1 MVLRSYIVPVSTL
14 FHIYHNMISMRIFIS
29 FFTDTQKHLQLFLIL
44 ALAALLFQSCSSENP
59 NTESV
64 EFEPRVL
71 RVEADQ
77 AASEAQQITQNTQA
91 DVAEGLEYSL
101 WASES
106 LVADPIAIDMDDQ
119 GRAWITVTNR
129 SGNSEFDIRGVDD
142 SWRFES
148 LKWETV
154 EDRREFLRTEFA
166 PEKSDQNEWVP
177 DRNEDGS
184 HDWRDL
190 AVVEEEVW
198 KVEDT
203 SGDGIADQSQLF
215 ISDFHEEV
223 TDVAGGVAKYKDD
236 VFLGVGPDLWRL
248 RDTNSDGSADEKESI
263 SHGYN
268 VHIGFGGHGMSG
280 VKVGPDGRI
289 YWGIGDMGLNV
300 VDQEGNRHKYPHR
313 GAILRSDPDGSNF
326 EVFAMGLR
334 NTHEFDFDK
343 YGNLISVDNDGDHP
357 GEHERLVYL
366 INGSDS
372 GWRINWQFG
381 KYRDSKNNEYKV
393 WMDEEYFKPRFED
406 QSAHILPPITNYHA
420 GPAGFAYNPGTALS
434 NEWQEHFFVM
444 SFRGSVP
451 NSPIYAFTLAVNG
464 AGFELNTDQEVLTG
478 ILAVGLDFGP
488 DGALYM
494 TDWRD
499 GWDRNGEGRI
509 WKLDAPADAN
519 SEIRTETKNLIAS
532 DYTQKSEDELTD
544 LLAHADM
551 RVRQKAQF
559 ELVERGGNDL
569 LLGAIES
576 SNNQL
581 ARIHGIWGLAQ
592 IGRENIEAVEPL
604 VEFLD
609 DEDAEIRAQTAK
621 MLGDVRY
628 EPAAD
633 AIIPLLTDEDSRVRM
648 FAAEALGRI
657 EHEGAVTPIVDMLE
671 TNNDEDVY
679 LRHAG
684 AVALARIGDTEAV
697 NDLEDHSSR
706 AVRIAAV
713 VALKRM
719 DDPGVA
725 QFLDDEDEFIVTN
738 AARAIS
744 DDAYIEEAIPD
755 LAALLDQTEFTNEPL
770 VRRMIN
776 ANLYDGKAEAA
787 ERLAQFSLRNDISDT
802 LRVEALH
809 TLETWND
816 SSIFDRVTGMYR
828 GQISNDLGDAQQ
840 AIAGVMESHLTSS
853 NENLKVATLN
863 AIGNLN
869 VTEASSQIL
878 ALVHDDPSA
887 AVRSASLQALF
898 DLDYEEL
905 DDVLARSLEDS
916 SQDVRM
922 KVLNLLVDSD
932 FAPDTKVALYTTAVE
947 EGTINEKKEAYAAL
961 SRLDDP
967 GAAELLENELEQLI
981 NGNLNP
987 EIHLDLVLAAENSE
1001 SEQVQQALEEY
1012 KSQKPEDDPLAEYRE
1027 TLYGGNA
1034 ERGGRIFYSDVSAQ
1048 CARCHMINGFGAE
1061 VGPDLTEVGNRLS
1074 RQELLLSMIDPSA
1087 QPAAGYSSITVTR
1100 SDGETVSGI
1109 FQEET
1114 DSELTL
1120 TVSGE
1125 EVTIPKSDISNRRD
1139 APSAMIAV
1147 GDVLSRTQLRDLVE
1161 FLSQLNGQSWD

>member
-1 MVLRSYIVPVSTL
+1 MSIFSSLRTNHTKRFNL
-14 FHIYHNMISMRIFIS
+14 
-29 FFTDTQKHLQLFLIL
+29 LLIL
-44 ALAALLFQSCSSENP
+44 VFAAFLFPSCSSEDP
-59 NTESV
+59 NIETV
-64 EFEPRVL
+64 EFEPQIL
-71 RVEADQ
+71 RVESEQ
-77 AASEAQQITQNTQA
+77 AASEAQQITQNVQA
-91 DVAEGLEYSL
+91 EVAEGLDYSL
-101 WASES
+101 WASEK
-106 LVADPIAIDMDDQ
+106 LIGDPIAIDMDDQ

-129 SGNSEFDIRGVDD
+129 SGNSEFDVRGVDD
-142 SWRFES
+142 SWRIES
-148 LKWETV
+148 MKWETV
-154 EDRREFLRTEFA
+154 EDRREFLHTELA
-166 PEKSDQNEWVP
+166 PEKSDQNTWIP

-190 AVVEEEVW
+190 AVVKEEVW

-203 SGDGIADQSQLF
+203 SGDGIADQSQLY
-215 ISDFHEEV
+215 ISNFNNEV
-223 TDVAGGVAKYKDD
+223 TDVAGGLTKYKDD
-236 VFLGVGPDLWRL
+236 LFLGVGPDLWRL
-248 RDTNSDGSADEKESI
+248 RDTDDDGMADEKESL

-289 YWGIGDMGLNV
+289 YWGIGDIGFNV
-300 VDQEGNRHKYPHR
+300 VDKEGNRHKYPNR
-313 GAILRSDPDGSNF
+313 GAILRSDPDGTNF
-326 EVFAMGLR
+326 EVFAMGVR

-381 KYRDSKNNEYKV
+381 KYRDPKNNDYKV
-393 WMDEEYFKPRFED
+393 WMDEEYFQPRFEN
-406 QSAHILPPITNYHA
+406 QSAHILPPIAPYHA

-434 NEWQEHFFVM
+434 DEWKEHFFVM
-444 SFRGSVP
+444 SFRGSIA
-451 NSPIYAFTLAVNG
+451 NSPIYGFTLEESG
-464 AGFELNTDQEVLTG
+464 AGFELKTDEEVLTG

-519 SEIRTETKNLIAS
+519 SEIRLETKKLIAD
-532 DYTQKSEDELTD
+532 DYTQKSENELTS
-544 LLAHADM
+544 LLAHEDM

-559 ELVERGGNDL
+559 ELVDRGANDL

-576 SNNQL
+576 SDNQL
-581 ARIHGIWGLAQ
+581 ARIHGIWGIAQ
-592 IGRENIEAVEPL
+592 LGRENSDAAEPL
-604 VEFLD
+604 IEFLN
-609 DEDAEIRAQTAK
+609 DEDSEIRAQTAK

-633 AIIPLLTDEDSRVRM
+633 AIIPLLSDEDARVRM

-657 EHEGAVTPIVDMLE
+657 GFEDAIAPIVNMLE
-671 TNNDEDVY
+671 ANNDEDVY

-684 AVALARIGDTEAV
+684 AVALARIGDSEAV
-697 NDLEDHSSR
+697 NDLEDHPSR

-719 DDPGVA
+719 ADPGVA

-744 DDAYIEEAIPD
+744 DDAYIENAIPD
-755 LAALLDQTEFTNEPL
+755 LAALLEQTEYTNEPL

-776 ANLYDGKAEAA
+776 ANLYDGSAEAA
-787 ERLAQFSLRNDISDT
+787 ERLAQFSLRTDISDT
-802 LRVEALH
+802 LRVEALN
-809 TLETWND
+809 TLETWD
-816 SSIFDRVTGMYR
+816 DPSIFDRVTGMHR
-828 GQISNDLGDAQQ
+828 GQVSNDLEDAQE
-840 AIAGVMESHLTSS
+840 AISGVMEKHLTSS
-853 NENLKVATLN
+853 NENLKVAALN
-863 AIGNLN
+863 AIGTLG
-869 VTEASSQIL
+869 VTDASSQIL

-887 AVRSASLQALF
+887 HVRSASLQALF

-905 DDVLARSLEDS
+905 DDVLATSLEDS

-947 EGTINEKKEAYAAL
+947 EGTVAEKKEAYGAL

-967 GAAELLENELEQLI
+967 GAAELLETELQQLAS
-981 NGNLNP
+981 GNLNP

-1001 SEQVQQALEEY
+1001 SEQVQQTLEEY
-1012 KSQKPEDDPLAEYRE
+1012 KSQKPEDDPLAKYRE

-1034 ERGGRIFYSDVSAQ
+1034 QRGGRIFYSDVSAQ
-1048 CARCHMINGFGAE
+1048 CSRCHMINGFGAE
-1061 VGPDLTEVGNRLS
+1061 VGPDLTEVGNRLD
-1074 RQELLLSMIDPSA
+1074 REELLLSMIAPSA
-1087 QPAAGYSSITVTR
+1087 QPSPGYTATTITKTN
-1100 SDGETVSGI
+1100 GETVSGI
-1109 FQEET
+1109 FQSET
-1114 DSELTL
+1114 DSQITV

-1125 EVTIPKSDISNRRD
+1125 EVAIPKSQISERRD
-1139 APSAMIAV
+1139 APSAMIAM
-1147 GDVLSRTQLRDLVE
+1147 GDRLSRTQLRDLVE
-1161 FLSQLNGQSWD
+1161 FLSQLNGESRD

>member
-1 MVLRSYIVPVSTL
+1 MSNFSSLLTDLKKR
-14 FHIYHNMISMRIFIS
+14 
-29 FFTDTQKHLQLFLIL
+29 FTPILIL
-44 ALAALLFQSCSSENP
+44 FIAAFLFQSCSSEDP
-59 NTESV
+59 DIESV

-129 SGNSEFDIRGVDD
+129 SGNSEFDIRGVDN

-148 LKWETV
+148 MKWETV
-154 EDRREFLRTEFA
+154 EDRREFLHTELA
-166 PEKSDQNEWVP
+166 PEKSDQNEWIP

-190 AVVEEEVW
+190 AVVEEEIW

-203 SGDGIADQSQLF
+203 SGDGIADQSQLY
-215 ISDFHEEV
+215 ISDFNNEV
-223 TDVAGGVAKYKDD
+223 TDVAGGLTTFKDNA
-236 VFLGVGPDLWRL
+236 FLGVGPDMWRL
-248 RDTNSDGSADEKESI
+248 YDTDNDGMADKKESL

-289 YWGIGDMGLNV
+289 YWGIGDIGFNV
-300 VDQEGNRHKYPHR
+300 VDQEGNRHEYPNQ

-326 EVFAMGLR
+326 EVYAMGLR

-393 WMDEEYFKPRFED
+393 WMDEEYFQPRFEN
-406 QSAHILPPITNYHA
+406 QSAHILPPISGYHA

-434 NEWQEHFFVM
+434 QEWQEHFFVM

-451 NSPIYAFTLAVNG
+451 NSPIYAFTLEQDG
-464 AGFELNTDQEVLTG
+464 AGFELNTDEEVLTG

-559 ELVERGGNDL
+559 ELVDRGANDL
-569 LLGAIES
+569 LLGEIES
-576 SNNQL
+576 SDHQL

-592 IGRENIEAVEPL
+592 IGREYIEAVEPL

-609 DEDAEIRAQTAK
+609 DEDSETRAQTAK

-633 AIIPLLTDEDSRVRM
+633 AIIPLLTDEDARVRM

-657 EHEGAVTPIVDMLE
+657 GVEDAVAPIVEMLE
-671 TNNDEDVY
+671 ANNDEDVY

-684 AVALARIGDTEAV
+684 AVALARIGDSEAV
-697 NDLEDHSSR
+697 NNLEDHPSL
-706 AVRIAAV
+706 AVRTAAV

-719 DDPGVA
+719 GDPGVA
-725 QFLDDEDEFIVTN
+725 QFLDDEDEYIVTN

-744 DDAYIEEAIPD
+744 DDSYIGDAIPG
-755 LAALLDQTEFTNEPL
+755 LAALLDQTEFNNEPL

-776 ANLYDGKAEAA
+776 ANLYDGTAEAA

-802 LRVEALH
+802 LRVEALN
-809 TLETWND
+809 TLETWD
-816 SSIFDRVTGMYR
+816 DPSIFDRVTGMYR
-828 GQISNDLGDAQQ
+828 GEISNNLGDAQE

-863 AIGNLN
+863 AIGNLD

-887 AVRSASLQALF
+887 SVRSASLQALF
-898 DLDYEEL
+898 DLNYEAL
-905 DDVLARSLEDS
+905 DDVLAISLEDS
-916 SQDVRM
+916 NQEVRM

-932 FAPDTKVALYTTAVE
+932 FTPETKVALYTTTLE
-947 EGTINEKKEAYAAL
+947 EGTASEKKEAYGAL
-961 SRLDDP
+961 ARLNTP
-967 GAAELLENELEQLI
+967 GAADLLVNELEALKD
-981 NGNLNP
+981 GDLNRN
-987 EIHLDLVLAAENSE
+987 IHLDLVLAAENSE
-1001 SEQVQQALEEY
+1001 SEEVQQALEEY
-1012 KSQKPEDDPLAEYRE
+1012 KAQKPEEDPIAEYRE

-1034 ERGGRIFYSDVSAQ
+1034 QQGGRIFYSDVSAQ

-1074 RQELLLSMIDPSA
+1074 REELLLSMIDPSA

-1125 EVTIPKSDISNRRD
+1125 EVTIPKSDISNRQD